1 MITKQTMLQACD
13 TLLHAIEEANPP
25 AEHEAFLM
33 HLMGDLRKASKVLS
47 RCMKQP
53 LSVDEE

>member
-13 TLLHAIEEANPP
+13 TLLHAIEEVTPP
-25 AEHEAFLM
+25 VEHEAFLM
-33 HLMGDLRKASKVLS
+33 HLMGDIRKAAKVLS

-53 LSVDEE
+53 PSVDEE